1 MRSNN
6 TFIFLIVAVVSF
18 LVYWFF
24 IRKKP
29 DDISNQPSPGEEEPS
44 LPVAEMQ
51 EIEQIIN
58 PDESVKKEAYAEPYI
73 EPYTEYAG
81 EDGYD
86 FAKLSNNITA
96 TLKWKN
102 RGGFQRVN
110 QITLI
115 HTVGETE
122 VNKDVINKFK
132 ADGTTIEDANAKYF
146 INRSGLISHTFDNK
160 KTDGGASTNLVGTN
174 KFKIMYKLNDGPPA
188 TEGTLL
194 PGAGQ
199 DDIVL
204 AVTEDQLRL
213 SLELFEAS
221 SQTYKPKMKSTFE
234 SEMGKEGELAGTEVY
249 FQWDWKSDADK
260 AYRRIGHMF
269 SMDQIRILKGS
280 TPTGNQKQGYKF
292 QVILDDNRWN
302 EAGAHIEGGTG
313 TNNAEGKS
321 TANDTL
327 PQDKNALGRDKGE
340 KTLYYIKKL
349 SASTITKP
357 ELVWLTNDI
366 SKAQE
371 FKFVD
376 PPSTIKSKLKK
387 KNYFNGGDDDGVST
401 SAKPTRFMFKEGGKD
416 FYMGY
421 SKGRAQDAKEAFHLE
436 YFTLEMAGKDYI
448 LDCAMNTDSA
458 ERYKGHG
465 LTTTLKDNAPTWGT
479 VRKYD
484 NCWSDQTYKQ
494 IKLANFERGYGKNW
508 QTCSDERGLKNRIK
522 HMLSKGDPKPYVRA
536 IANQQGFENKSI

>member
-58 PDESVKKEAYAEPYI
+58 PDKSVKKEEYAEPYI
-73 EPYTEYAG
+73 EPYTEYAEG
-81 EDGYD
+81 DGYD
-86 FAKLSNNITA
+86 FADLSNNITA

-102 RGGFQRVN
+102 RGGFQRVT

-115 HTVGETE
+115 HKAGTTE
-122 VNKDVINKFK
+122 VNKDVINKFGD
-132 ADGTTIEDANAKYF
+132 DGTTEIEANKKYF

-160 KTDGGASTNLVGTN
+160 KTADGTSVNLVGKNTFEI
-174 KFKIMYKLNDGPPA
+174 KYKLDNG
-188 TEGTLL
+188 TTGTLL

-199 DDIVL
+199 DAIELDISKDL
-204 AVTEDQLRL
+204 LRL
-213 SLELFEAS
+213 SLELFEPS
-221 SQTYKPKMKSTFE
+221 SQTYKPKMKNTFE
-234 SEMGKEGELAGTEVY
+234 SGMGKEGEIAGTEVY
-249 FQWDWKSDADK
+249 FQWDWKSDADRC
-260 AYRRIGHMF
+260 YRRIGHMF

-280 TPTGNQKQGYKF
+280 DPTGNQKQAYKF

-313 TNNAEGKS
+313 TNDAEGKS

-327 PQDKNALGRDKGE
+327 PQDKNDLGRDKGE

-387 KNYFNGGDDDGVST
+387 KNYFNGGTDDGEST
-401 SAKPTRFMFKEGGKD
+401 TSKPMRFMFKEGGKD

-421 SKGRAQDAKEAFHLE
+421 SKGRAANDRESFYLE
-436 YFTLEMAGKDYI
+436 YFTLDMVGKGYI
-448 LDCAMNTDSA
+448 LDCAMNTNPL
-458 ERYKGHG
+458 ERYKGDG
-465 LTTTLKDNAPTWGT
+465 CTGDLKSNAPKWGP
-479 VRKYD
+479 VRAFGHRFNNTYEWMKANEVWANGYM
-484 NCWSDQTYKQ
+484 SDQ
-494 IKLANFERGYGKNW
+494 FH
-508 QTCSDERGLKNRIK
+508 SFGLRNRIK
-522 HMLSKGDPKPYVRA
+522 HMDGLSGDAKPYVRK
-536 IANQQGFENKSI
+536 IKGQTNWGT